1 MSSRGSV
8 LSAATASADM
18 LFEVSTA
25 VEFDSDTETD
35 SDWEEEAE
43 SDASAASDFVADAAA
58 TDAEAAIAL
67 LSVLSRLLT
76 E

>member
-1 MSSRGSV
+1 M
-8 LSAATASADM
+8 SAATASADM
-18 LFEVSTA
+18 LSEVSTA

-43 SDASAASDFVADAAA
+43 SDASAASDLVADAAVS
-58 TDAEAAIAL
+58 DAEAAIAL

-76 E
+76 D